1 MRILVTGGNGFLGRA
16 IVRRLVK
23 LGHSVTTLARHSHPE
38 LSSLGVEQVLGS
50 ISDPKFAN
58 LALQDQD
65 AVIHTAAKAGVWG
78 NKNEYE
84 ETNVKGTRVI
94 LQAAIDHKVT
104 RFVYTSSPSVV
115 FDGHD
120 APNLSEEQAKYPA
133 TYLTDYSRTKAI
145 AEREVLEANGKG
157 ISTVALRPHLIWG
170 PGDPHLLPR
179 LWGRAIAGKLRL
191 IGPGTNRID
200 TTHVENAALAHVL
213 AVEQLGPGSTCAGKA
228 YFVTNGE
235 PLAIKDLFSRFLE
248 AAGID
253 PKIPSVSP
261 RVARVVAYV
270 SERWAR
276 LTGQKSEPL
285 LTRFVVDQ
293 LASEHWFCLDRIRKD
308 LGYEPVINTEKGL
321 QGLTQW
327 LQSVKESESS
337 SALSV
342 GS

>member
-16 IVRRLVK
+16 IVRRLVN
-23 LGHSVTTLARHSHPE
+23 LGHSVTTLARHSHPD
-38 LSSLGVEQVLGS
+38 LMSWRVEQVLGS
-50 ISDPKFAN
+50 ITDPKIAN
-58 LALQDQD
+58 LAVNDQD

-78 NKNEYE
+78 SKSEYE
-84 ETNVKGTRVI
+84 ETNIQGTRVV
-94 LQAAIDHKVT
+94 LQAAIHRGVS

-191 IGPGTNRID
+191 IGPGNNRID
-200 TTHVENAALAHVL
+200 TTHVENAAEAHVL
-213 AVEQLGPGSTCAGKA
+213 AVEKLGPGSACSGKA

-235 PLAIKDLFSRFLE
+235 PLAIKELFARFLE

-261 RVARVVAYV
+261 KIARMIAYL
-270 SERWAR
+270 SERWA
-276 LTGQKSEPL
+276 LWTKQKSEPL

-293 LASEHWFCLDRIRKD
+293 LASEHWFCLDNIRKD
-308 LGYEPVINTEKGL
+308 LGYQPVINTDAGL
-321 QGLTQW
+321 KGLTQW
-327 LQSVKESESS
+327 LHAVKESESTS
-337 SALSV
+337 TLSA